1 MDFLPMPHSVR
12 KGEGFFVLRYDT
24 RIVLENTEPSAFLY
38 AQMLQADVQRFTGLK
53 PAILRGTAQPGDVI
67 LRADAALEETRLPVV
82 AVGTELVLQE
92 RISTVLNDDV
102 KMGDNMARALGNR
115 LQEGDTVLL
124 LTDSAESL
132 SGETELRQRLEQ
144 MGVTVQGRIFCGDS
158 RDWAYRQTLQQLYLL
173 PDLDAIVVFSAKA
186 TVGAAAAV
194 KYLRRDVAIVGTDV
208 VTELIECIE
217 DGTVSATI
225 VRNSFGMGYL
235 GVEYAA
241 EALRGN
247 AVPDERTLASV
258 VVTQD
263 NLFTAEIEKIVFP
276 YE

>member
-1 MDFLPMPHSVR
+1 M
-12 KGEGFFVLRYDT
+12 
-24 RIVLENTEPSAFLY
+24 
-38 AQMLQADVQRFTGLK
+38 
-53 PAILRGTAQPGDVI
+53 
-67 LRADAALEETRLPVV
+67 
-82 AVGTELVLQE
+82 
-92 RISTVLNDDV
+92 
-102 KMGDNMARALGNR
+102 
-115 LQEGDTVLL
+115 
-124 LTDSAESL
+124 
-132 SGETELRQRLEQ
+132 
-144 MGVTVQGRIFCGDS
+144 
-158 RDWAYRQTLQQLYLL
+158 
-173 PDLDAIVVFSAKA
+173 
-186 TVGAAAAV
+186 

-258 VVTQD
+258 D

>member
-1 MDFLPMPHSVR
+1 M
-12 KGEGFFVLRYDT
+12 
-24 RIVLENTEPSAFLY
+24 
-38 AQMLQADVQRFTGLK
+38 
-53 PAILRGTAQPGDVI
+53 
-67 LRADAALEETRLPVV
+67 
-82 AVGTELVLQE
+82 LQE

-258 VVTQD
+258 VVTRD